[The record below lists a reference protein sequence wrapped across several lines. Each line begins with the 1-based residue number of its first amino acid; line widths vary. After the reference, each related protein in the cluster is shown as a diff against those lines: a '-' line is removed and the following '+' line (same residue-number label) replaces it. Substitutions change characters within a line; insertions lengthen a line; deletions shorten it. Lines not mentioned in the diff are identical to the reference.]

1 MPTIS
6 PILELQRQQL
16 LLQMEYEEEKKAF
29 AQKVDAI
36 GMERRI
42 QRGDAWWPIRIGRTY
57 YNSLNQLCV
66 EVFRTQ
72 NDEEIDHN
80 FEFGR
85 PIEFFFSEKHKVKSV
100 EFATAPQESPAQH
113 SSAVAN
119 STLCTLH
126 SSLKGTVSFVDG
138 NRMVIH
144 VPDGFPVG
152 SLPQ

>member
-42 QRGDAWWPIRIGRTY
+42 QRGDAWWPIRIGRTF

-72 NDEEIDHN
+72 NDDETDHN

-85 PIEFFFSEKHKVKSV
+85 PIEFFFSEKHKVQSV
-100 EFATAPQESPAQH
+100 EFATAPQESFEEKSVA
-113 SSAVAN
+113 AAN
-119 STLCTLH
+119 SKLEDEFDLSDITH
-126 SSLKGTVSFVDG
+126 KEKSREDIIAEAEAAAFAEG
-138 NRMVIH
+138 
-144 VPDGFPVG
+144 
-152 SLPQ
+152 